1 MRSAGVSC
9 IMHDMCR
16 VGRYSATPS
25 VTHSVPY
32 GSSIIDRLPSDG
44 PLCACSHTCQP
55 LVSRVIWTPSAG
67 GGGGGERF
75 EKGYKSCMCPP
86 PGPCVGFHGR
96 LTDRPLVTCSGGRGV
111 NPFVWERLNPSAGV
125 FVSRRRKQGGKRR
138 RREACCLP
146 RSLCPR
152 RMKLKSEAEGEPA
165 STQLLQVENTV
176 TRQALIVVL

>member
-1 MRSAGVSC
+1 VSC

-25 VTHSVPY
+25 VTYNVPY

-96 LTDRPLVTCSGGRGV
+96 LTDRPLVTCSGGEGGQPV
-111 NPFVWERLNPSAGV
+111 CMGV
-125 FVSRRRKQGGKRR
+125 FEPQRRCVCLSTTEAGGKRR